1 MITVNETIFDG
12 EPCKSYLGRNCL
24 TILHCSAEDVAVND
38 GELCRLQRSSG
49 PGFLHQSS
57 CSFPAINNIVRPPLI
72 SPLDII
78 QRSSSGIITTNIDL
92 VVDVVVVVDGGCS
105 SVRRASS
112 LGLGDVLLS
121 LTFRQS
127 LPQRICKFEEF
138 RGRLSTPAR
147 NYSLLKKGKNN
158 IKISMKS

>member
-12 EPCKSYLGRNCL
+12 EPCKSYLGRNYL
-24 TILHCSAEDVAVND
+24 TMLHCSAEDVAVND
-38 GELCRLQRSSG
+38 GELCRLQRSPG

-92 VVDVVVVVDGGCS
+92 VVDVVVVDGGCS
-105 SVRRASS
+105 RRASS

-121 LTFRQS
+121 LTFCQS

-147 NYSLLKKGKNN
+147 NYSLLKKGNN

>member
-38 GELCRLQRSSG
+38 DELCRLQRSSG

-57 CSFPAINNIVRPPLI
+57 CCFPAINNIVRPPLI
-72 SPLDII
+72 SFLDII
-78 QRSSSGIITTNIDL
+78 QRSSYGIITTNIDL

-105 SVRRASS
+105 RRASS

-147 NYSLLKKGKNN
+147 NYSLLEKNN
-158 IKISMKS
+158 IKRSMEP